1 MDLRFKT
8 SEQVTLYQMVFMVFP
23 SRTTDA
29 NDYSLS
35 SWMGGNKQGN
45 PSIIV
50 VPNGYLGGSV
60 LLKEV
65 RKVIEKSILA
75 EARYSGS

>member
-1 MDLRFKT
+1 
-8 SEQVTLYQMVFMVFP
+8 
-23 SRTTDA
+23 
-29 NDYSLS
+29 
-35 SWMGGNKQGN
+35 MGGNKQGD

-50 VPNGYLGGSV
+50 VLNGYLGGSV